1 MKPKRFLSAIGIA
14 VVLAGVLPLGSGC
27 ADVSHTLA
35 NRPTEQ
41 PQRMPAPYELPQI
54 YRNY

>member
-1 MKPKRFLSAIGIA
+1 MKLKRFLSALGIA
-14 VVLAGVLPLGSGC
+14 AALAGALPLVGGC